1 MVSSTGTFVSCKD
14 YDDDIDNINK
24 ELTDIKSKISDL
36 EAKVSTGGAYVTKI
50 ESVAGGL
57 KVSVSDGTSYNLT
70 IAGDG
75 VGSTVVID
83 KTTGEISID
92 GTTTGFFAT
101 TRTTPEGES
110 AAPYVKDGFW
120 YFYDDA
126 TKTFVKSEYK
136 VSGNAWAVQKGD
148 SVVLHIPNEA
158 GVMQEITLPTSSSA
172 LTALAIPAGQNSL
185 VRGANIGWGKA
196 AADITWAGKKGNVK
210 AGDLLIGTLP
220 TAILDVTPASYDLS
234 AQELT
239 LVDVDGKTAPVS
251 VVVTAENSNGTVGRA
266 ASTSGMWVLSITP
279 NAEVTA
285 DNITTAFTKKVN
297 GTDKNLQYALA
308 VNGTVM
314 TGYTLVIDTQTEVE
328 QKLNKALDKA
338 EISLAESSLAPG
350 EATTLEIASSISS
363 KVYDSY
369 IKFEGAAETTAKKY
383 NVTVDGMTVT
393 VPSSAVDMKTIMA
406 TVYVLDVTGAEVK
419 KDVQLTV
426 AQSTPAEDETV
437 AAVGMKVM
445 YPGQSFTVDLGATF
459 SNLDA
464 IQASALT
471 QGSAVLSSES
481 KNFFALT
488 AFNKLGVNAT
498 IKYYNAADKEVALTG
513 DVRSIT
519 KAVVTLGD
527 QTTNKTFYSG
537 AASID
542 DIFGTFNLKLAL
554 LDSGKNQIKEI
565 TIPVT
570 VSKPSF
576 DDYYTKNA
584 NAGWDGDVLPVT
596 IGNGVTYTANNSS
609 LTLAA
614 SNAPAVTLTA
624 NIFTINK
631 VSNNPVTTVQV
642 VPVAAEDS
650 KIVYPAKYEFGYTG
664 CDADATKYEIG
675 KSTAKTY
682 ADMCNNLSASGMNMV
697 EDGVLKVKSVSA
709 KATVA
714 PITVTLE
721 SGATD
726 VEVSKT
732 FTIKLKNAFEGAQF
746 VYYKNN
752 VAQSTADVANDVI
765 AALSTTQDADG
776 NNIKNGLALK
786 YGDNEIAV
794 NSDAIKYTKT
804 LGTFAFADNAV
815 VGNAKS
821 IVTPELTLTEG
832 SYGDVVA
839 SGNGL
844 MADGV
849 KITGLTGTQG
859 GTLTAT
865 FKDGLGMKTII
876 ELPYKNAQ

>member
-1 MVSSTGTFVSCKD
+1 M
-14 YDDDIDNINK
+14 
-24 ELTDIKSKISDL
+24 
-36 EAKVSTGGAYVTKI
+36 
-50 ESVAGGL
+50 
-57 KVSVSDGTSYNLT
+57 
-70 IAGDG
+70 
-75 VGSTVVID
+75 
-83 KTTGEISID
+83 
-92 GTTTGFFAT
+92 
-101 TRTTPEGES
+101 
-110 AAPYVKDGFW
+110 
-120 YFYDDA
+120 
-126 TKTFVKSEYK
+126 
-136 VSGNAWAVQKGD
+136 
-148 SVVLHIPNEA
+148 
-158 GVMQEITLPTSSSA
+158 
-172 LTALAIPAGQNSL
+172 
-185 VRGANIGWGKA
+185 
-196 AADITWAGKKGNVK
+196 
-210 AGDLLIGTLP
+210 
-220 TAILDVTPASYDLS
+220 
-234 AQELT
+234 
-239 LVDVDGKTAPVS
+239 
-251 VVVTAENSNGTVGRA
+251 
-266 ASTSGMWVLSITP
+266 
-279 NAEVTA
+279 
-285 DNITTAFTKKVN
+285 
-297 GTDKNLQYALA
+297 
-308 VNGTVM
+308 
-314 TGYTLVIDTQTEVE
+314 
-328 QKLNKALDKA
+328 
-338 EISLAESSLAPG
+338 
-350 EATTLEIASSISS
+350 
-363 KVYDSY
+363 
-369 IKFEGAAETTAKKY
+369 
-383 NVTVDGMTVT
+383 
-393 VPSSAVDMKTIMA
+393 
-406 TVYVLDVTGAEVK
+406 
-419 KDVQLTV
+419 
-426 AQSTPAEDETV
+426 
-437 AAVGMKVM
+437 
-445 YPGQSFTVDLGATF
+445 GATF

-471 QGSAVLSSES
+471 QGSDVLSSES

-488 AFNKLGVNAT
+488 AVDKLGVNAT

-519 KAVVTLGD
+519 KAVVTLGN

-596 IGNGVTYTANNSS
+596 IGNGISS
-609 LTLAA
+609 YSSTSGSDLGTPQA
-614 SNAPAVTLTA
+614 SNAPALTLTA

-642 VPVAAEDS
+642 VPVAAEDGE
-650 KIVYPAKYEFGYTG
+650 IVYPAKYEFGYTG

-675 KSTAKTY
+675 KGTAKTY

-765 AALSTTQDADG
+765 AALSITQDADG

-794 NSDAIKYTKT
+794 NNDAIKDTKT
-804 LGTFAFADNAV
+804 LGTFTFANNAAA
-815 VGNAKS
+815 GNAKS
-821 IVTPELTLTEG
+821 IGAAPELTLTEG
-832 SYGDVVA
+832 SYGDVVTND
-839 SGNGL
+839 NGL